1 MKIVLISFRIGWD
14 DFLGMCKYGERARG
28 MRRLL
33 HATINPKAM
42 KDWWPQ
48 QEKEAYKF
56 LRKLLHSPE
65 KLTAH
70 VRHTAGATV
79 AKLTYGYDVKDES
92 DEYIDKAEKTLGTFA
107 YASTPGRFLVDY
119 FPLLKHIPW
128 APFQRAA
135 AEWRAQLIDFAEAP
149 MNFVRTQLAKGCAE
163 PSFVSSWLEDA
174 SEEDKPLIP
183 WAAGSIYAGGA
194 DTTVSAVST
203 FLIAMLHHPEVQKA
217 AQDEIDRMVGSNRLP
232 GFTDRDSLPYVEAI
246 YKEVLRWQPLAPIG
260 IPRKLALDYDDE
272 YKGMRIPSKSHII
285 GNAWSMLWDSNAYQ
299 DPEKF
304 NPSRF
309 LGPRLESNPEEIIF
323 GFGRRRCPGA
333 PVAHSSVWLSIV
345 LTLAVYDILPPKS
358 KDGVAL
364 LPSLDYTVGVIRYA
378 GESSNLGRN
387 PGFSRDCE
395 IASASHKSHEHW
407 HHPSTCLAPQTV
419 HCYSLLLH
427 PVGTCTQ
434 KMTNSPSSSSGP
446 PNIFEDGR
454 PRDIHVTSHPDS
466 EFNHTTAK
474 YEATQLPPSHDYAPI
489 ANDGHIID
497 IPVED
502 SKSLRVDKAKEGR
515 KTNVSG
521 YLVLD
526 KGNNHLQANSIT
538 DDVASNIPTLFRLL
552 DLYQEQGSGGLVEKV
567 LIDQLGLRDLLN
579 TFLPGSYESISKIDF
594 KSLDK
599 HTIDIRACGTELI
612 ELPMWVTLLGKGSCY
627 HRSER
632 PAIFALGSIFHY
644 RPRHPTPILLISC
657 IGQKTLH
664 GMTKLFLR
672 FGVIGLRLCDQMV
685 ALISPEQVGAM
696 VWTPHQQSTNDHG
709 TQMDMFDESRM
720 FSFEVEK
727 STEQEEGLYAVALVL
742 KLIPDTRNMPNF
754 KAAIQA
760 RLVPGEE
767 KAGIMT
773 TLLEP
778 PKAVSQ
784 RRNETMFSKTLKSM
798 IDKLQTIVLGDLT
811 GDQLSILAEH
821 GLRETYP
828 VPFAQYE
835 KRMALEEEGRK
846 REYDTNVKDVKE
858 GIQRD
863 REQLKKL
870 IGLLVHEHYS
880 RLYPSL
886 GISGLAAETESPD
899 FERLRE
905 KYPELSNVSHS
916 LKKRLKNG
924 GIDDSELRDLK
935 LAWHTIRAY
944 LLQDPSPSATDQAK
958 FVGDVLGGTI
968 DSERSLV
975 ANGKGTKHSKFS
987 WQAAKN
993 TFFDLVGYEAK
1004 PPATLLSDVEFVQAL
1019 GPLAAA
1025 FPAISSLT
1033 NRITACLRA
1042 YLDTLGDRLAR
1053 ESLERVINKEEK
1065 RLKDLIGTR
1074 RRHRFQDESQA
1085 TGRTLLND
1093 LRSLMPYDSSS
1104 RNMTFSNVDRK
1115 RSIFRSQNSAPSN
1128 FLNFHWTKNFK
1139 SSMLGAY
1146 TLSQVAYGVNYFAYR
1161 FIQLVRDKCL
1171 VVVAG
1176 QNQFD
1181 LYIGDNVHLPNIIE
1195 KRNPKSSFKYDRL
1208 GDPNQCIFA
1217 FDEGIRSLVLFH
1229 NANFKGPELSLFGFD
1244 ETFTSVHAR
1253 GSPFSL
1259 KEWYDTEV
1267 KIDRICFV
1275 SGAEEVCLI
1284 ETSGRARIL
1293 SLVTLNF
1300 RPPSIEIPGRIVEA
1314 LSAPDGSCLLTLIE
1328 AEEDGTLGHKLLVF
1342 HWASFGA
1349 TNGINPIVLPISSV
1363 GRVVT
1368 SFEGRNHIH
1377 LVSYSLDTMKITS
1390 VGLQIKQKATEF
1402 SFRSNQ
1408 TVSTTSTT
1416 ETVNNCLI
1424 DCHMDVWT
1432 RFPASPPVIRSTLS
1446 PLGRES
1452 RKLIFASTTHMEHV
1466 ENYFSQMINKFERT
1480 TCKPIDAEIR
1490 STSIVAISDPP
1501 SILVENTQCSRHLLG
1516 SFVVEL
1522 ICLIPLQDNR
1532 FIPLKDG
1539 VWDPE
1544 HERSLLGA
1552 DVPAIINSLSI
1563 GWYESLFQ
1571 SYMATKTAELLD
1583 QALCIR
1589 RTKRWYAH
1597 SHGAPTD
1604 VALVDSSFTGKSYCL
1619 NHFADTSFAGSAMRT
1634 TEGVW
1639 LSCTPTKDYLLVS
1652 LDFEGNLLPTGVFQL
1667 YIISHN
1673 IHLGVHS
1680 IERSAQED
1688 ALLVLFN
1695 TAISNLSFQSSAM
1708 VLDPESN
1715 PSLFNQSIVYPGNY
1729 YQGCYRLRLKGYRQ
1743 RVLPEV
1749 PKDCSK
1755 GARAKFHIATSSRK
1769 SSNHPMASDQFL
1781 KLLHYVQSFAEVS
1794 RCSAYNSQKQ
1804 RHFPPQYE
1812 NPYGKN
1818 QKNLATHRAQQIDR
1832 GLCIALSRGSLDVTD
1847 THTPLKNLDTDEDIP
1862 VSGPDVVFLVPDIS
1876 GATIPSDEI
1885 KIEEALVALINFC
1898 DPNTTIGPR
1907 HIIGDKNYVESIQQQ
1922 LFNLL
1927 DQRLEYVRSWVQV
1940 NFRRFQ
1946 SGNQD
1951 IRNVANKFEGAALGM
1966 RVAIRLCMEACSSCH
1981 YLCSRPYRHSGEHQC
1996 GTTHLCLF
2004 SCEVLDDHPE
2014 PVGCGLA
2021 PNRCDIKAHSCGY
2034 NCHLIDKNGCA
2045 QSCVKPLYHEG
2056 KHLCSARLH
2065 SCGEP
2070 CSLQVLDSGYR
2081 CPGLCH
2087 IPWDEPHTRHLCNN
2101 SNSCPLECQL
2111 CRRLCHESDH
2121 FHALNPNAVH
2131 LCGQSHSCTNLCAAR
2146 GICRIETQ
2154 PSAVEE
2160 QFSGRHETF
2169 QYTRYTQVEQRLT
2182 CALPIPAGRL
2192 YHEGEHSHTVDANAF
2207 HYCNVRCPSCQY
2219 LCTLPLEHPQ
2229 QLHETSHG
2237 SMTTTQWAIQG
2248 TNQDTR
2254 YELDGRSF
2262 GIGDEGAPMLC
2273 HLVCSAQGRHVHI
2286 DYCREP
2292 GNCIGGTEFE
2302 HIKERMYPDP
2312 ERSKDW
2318 ISHRLKWARSDP
2330 YSREQQSEFAK
2341 WYDFATEAKKLIM
2354 YTLLVNSGPEHN
2366 ATATAAANPSYCD
2379 LPIFHQPQVGQAAPS
2394 NGYVSADG
2402 HRFNCTNPAR
2412 LQQAYH
2418 VTGSLSVFL
2427 ASSGSMR
2434 SGDRMPL
2441 SNTPVT
2447 TLLRGRCNNRYGAVL
2462 SALHSFWSSRETG
2475 LPTTQARQD
2484 AYSVVTFN
2492 DSPATRIANDF
2503 TSTTGQLLTHLLQI
2517 SANGGTNFNS
2527 ALKQAQKLIQTHW
2540 NSCSPRTPVLVFLSD
2555 GLSSLDRNV
2564 VYNLCRA
2571 CVQLGKPLAFYSVS
2585 FGPENSSTPL
2595 REMVQIAR
2603 EVYASAP
2610 RNTMDNIQGEP
2621 CAYYNLVDPTGGHIP
2636 RYFQFTPQAASL
2648 VDRPIYRTVKYPAF
2662 QNGSAYRTVSLRIGR
2677 PVIDAFSAPDGSCLL
2692 VVVFIRYE
2700 QEEYRVPTRFDG
2712 RGGVHVVPF
2721 DAMSKAITSTI
2732 LQIAQKATEFSFR
2745 SDRNLIDCHLEVWA
2759 RFPVVPAVARNTLTA
2774 IYRQPRQLIFSS
2786 PVELQGAEDYFAR
2799 MVSSFET
2806 TTRKPVGSTLM
2817 GIQVK
2822 LTDTI
2827 GRNTAGQISEFKL
2840 GSFIVALLCLIP
2852 LQ

>member
-92 DEYIDKAEKTLGTFA
+92 DEYIDKAEKTLGRLRM
-107 YASTPGRFLVDY
+107 P
-119 FPLLKHIPW
+119 PLLADFLWIIFHFVIKHIPW

-272 YKGMRIPSKSHII
+272 IPSKSHII

-364 LPSLDYTVGVIRYA
+364 LPSLDYTVGVI
-378 GESSNLGRN
+378 
-387 PGFSRDCE
+387 
-395 IASASHKSHEHW
+395 
-407 HHPSTCLAPQTV
+407 
-419 HCYSLLLH
+419 SLLLH

-466 EFNHTTAK
+466 ERFNHTTAK

-579 TFLPGSYESISKIDF
+579 TFVPGSYESISKIDF

-599 HTIDIRACGTELI
+599 CTIKPLGIYGSKHEIVQFLSEVNCLSDGSKRLLLSSIGTPSDLRSGI
-612 ELPMWVTLLGKGSCY
+612 YLSLPAEASNTNLAYILYWPEDTTWDDK
-627 HRSER
+627 
-632 PAIFALGSIFHY
+632 AISSVRRNRITFMRYLS
-644 RPRHPTPILLISC
+644 
-657 IGQKTLH
+657 
-664 GMTKLFLR
+664 KLT
-672 FGVIGLRLCDQMV
+672 DQMV
-685 ALISPEQVGAM
+685 ALISPEQAGAM

-727 STEQEEGLYAVALVL
+727 STEQEEGATSLYAVALVL

-798 IDKLQTIVLGDLT
+798 IESKLQTIVLGDLT

-828 VPFAQYE
+828 APFAQYE

-899 FERLRE
+899 FEKTE
-905 KYPELSNVSHS
+905 KW
-916 LKKRLKNG
+916 

-993 TFFDLVGYEAK
+993 AFFDLVGYEAK

-1093 LRSLMPYDSSS
+1093 LRSLMPYDSSNNL
-1104 RNMTFSNVDRK
+1104 RIN
-1115 RSIFRSQNSAPSN
+1115 SIIKEN
-1128 FLNFHWTKNFK
+1128 F
-1139 SSMLGAY
+1139 
-1146 TLSQVAYGVNYFAYR
+1146 YGF
-1161 FIQLVRDKCL
+1161 RDKCL

-1432 RFPASPPVIRSTLS
+1432 RFPASLPLFARHS
-1446 PLGRES
+1446 PL
-1452 RKLIFASTTHMEHV
+1452 
-1466 ENYFSQMINKFERT
+1466 
-1480 TCKPIDAEIR
+1480 
-1490 STSIVAISDPP
+1490 
-1501 SILVENTQCSRHLLG
+1501 LV
-1516 SFVVEL
+1516 
-1522 ICLIPLQDNR
+1522 
-1532 FIPLKDG
+1532 
-1539 VWDPE
+1539 
-1544 HERSLLGA
+1544 
-1552 DVPAIINSLSI
+1552 
-1563 GWYESLFQ
+1563 
-1571 SYMATKTAELLD
+1571 
-1583 QALCIR
+1583 
-1589 RTKRWYAH
+1589 
-1597 SHGAPTD
+1597 
-1604 VALVDSSFTGKSYCL
+1604 
-1619 NHFADTSFAGSAMRT
+1619 
-1634 TEGVW
+1634 
-1639 LSCTPTKDYLLVS
+1639 
-1652 LDFEGNLLPTGVFQL
+1652 GNL
-1667 YIISHN
+1667 
-1673 IHLGVHS
+1673 
-1680 IERSAQED
+1680 
-1688 ALLVLFN
+1688 
-1695 TAISNLSFQSSAM
+1695 
-1708 VLDPESN
+1708 
-1715 PSLFNQSIVYPGNY
+1715 
-1729 YQGCYRLRLKGYRQ
+1729 
-1743 RVLPEV
+1743 
-1749 PKDCSK
+1749 
-1755 GARAKFHIATSSRK
+1755 
-1769 SSNHPMASDQFL
+1769 
-1781 KLLHYVQSFAEVS
+1781 
-1794 RCSAYNSQKQ
+1794 
-1804 RHFPPQYE
+1804 E
-1812 NPYGKN
+1812 N
-1818 QKNLATHRAQQIDR
+1818 
-1832 GLCIALSRGSLDVTD
+1832 
-1847 THTPLKNLDTDEDIP
+1847 
-1862 VSGPDVVFLVPDIS
+1862 
-1876 GATIPSDEI
+1876 
-1885 KIEEALVALINFC
+1885 
-1898 DPNTTIGPR
+1898 
-1907 HIIGDKNYVESIQQQ
+1907 
-1922 LFNLL
+1922 
-1927 DQRLEYVRSWVQV
+1927 
-1940 NFRRFQ
+1940 
-1946 SGNQD
+1946 
-1951 IRNVANKFEGAALGM
+1951 
-1966 RVAIRLCMEACSSCH
+1966 
-1981 YLCSRPYRHSGEHQC
+1981 
-1996 GTTHLCLF
+1996 
-2004 SCEVLDDHPE
+2004 
-2014 PVGCGLA
+2014 
-2021 PNRCDIKAHSCGY
+2021 
-2034 NCHLIDKNGCA
+2034 
-2045 QSCVKPLYHEG
+2045 
-2056 KHLCSARLH
+2056 
-2065 SCGEP
+2065 
-2070 CSLQVLDSGYR
+2070 
-2081 CPGLCH
+2081 
-2087 IPWDEPHTRHLCNN
+2087 
-2101 SNSCPLECQL
+2101 
-2111 CRRLCHESDH
+2111 
-2121 FHALNPNAVH
+2121 
-2131 LCGQSHSCTNLCAAR
+2131 
-2146 GICRIETQ
+2146 
-2154 PSAVEE
+2154 
-2160 QFSGRHETF
+2160 
-2169 QYTRYTQVEQRLT
+2169 
-2182 CALPIPAGRL
+2182 
-2192 YHEGEHSHTVDANAF
+2192 
-2207 HYCNVRCPSCQY
+2207 
-2219 LCTLPLEHPQ
+2219 
-2229 QLHETSHG
+2229 
-2237 SMTTTQWAIQG
+2237 
-2248 TNQDTR
+2248 
-2254 YELDGRSF
+2254 
-2262 GIGDEGAPMLC
+2262 
-2273 HLVCSAQGRHVHI
+2273 
-2286 DYCREP
+2286 
-2292 GNCIGGTEFE
+2292 
-2302 HIKERMYPDP
+2302 
-2312 ERSKDW
+2312 
-2318 ISHRLKWARSDP
+2318 
-2330 YSREQQSEFAK
+2330 
-2341 WYDFATEAKKLIM
+2341 
-2354 YTLLVNSGPEHN
+2354 
-2366 ATATAAANPSYCD
+2366 
-2379 LPIFHQPQVGQAAPS
+2379 
-2394 NGYVSADG
+2394 
-2402 HRFNCTNPAR
+2402 
-2412 LQQAYH
+2412 
-2418 VTGSLSVFL
+2418 
-2427 ASSGSMR
+2427 
-2434 SGDRMPL
+2434 
-2441 SNTPVT
+2441 
-2447 TLLRGRCNNRYGAVL
+2447 
-2462 SALHSFWSSRETG
+2462 
-2475 LPTTQARQD
+2475 
-2484 AYSVVTFN
+2484 
-2492 DSPATRIANDF
+2492 
-2503 TSTTGQLLTHLLQI
+2503 
-2517 SANGGTNFNS
+2517 
-2527 ALKQAQKLIQTHW
+2527 
-2540 NSCSPRTPVLVFLSD
+2540 
-2555 GLSSLDRNV
+2555 
-2564 VYNLCRA
+2564 
-2571 CVQLGKPLAFYSVS
+2571 
-2585 FGPENSSTPL
+2585 
-2595 REMVQIAR
+2595 
-2603 EVYASAP
+2603 
-2610 RNTMDNIQGEP
+2610 
-2621 CAYYNLVDPTGGHIP
+2621 
-2636 RYFQFTPQAASL
+2636 
-2648 VDRPIYRTVKYPAF
+2648 
-2662 QNGSAYRTVSLRIGR
+2662 
-2677 PVIDAFSAPDGSCLL
+2677 
-2692 VVVFIRYE
+2692 
-2700 QEEYRVPTRFDG
+2700 
-2712 RGGVHVVPF
+2712 
-2721 DAMSKAITSTI
+2721 
-2732 LQIAQKATEFSFR
+2732 
-2745 SDRNLIDCHLEVWA
+2745 
-2759 RFPVVPAVARNTLTA
+2759 
-2774 IYRQPRQLIFSS
+2774 
-2786 PVELQGAEDYFAR
+2786 
-2799 MVSSFET
+2799 
-2806 TTRKPVGSTLM
+2806 
-2817 GIQVK
+2817 
-2822 LTDTI
+2822 
-2827 GRNTAGQISEFKL
+2827 
-2840 GSFIVALLCLIP
+2840 
-2852 LQ
+2852 